1 MFIVAFG
8 GEWQGVL
15 IVCVTLV
22 LIVFLC
28 GRRR

>member
-15 IVCVTLV
+15 MVCVTLV
-22 LIVFLC
+22 LIALI
-28 GRRR
+28 RRWR